1 MDCDWSEDA
10 RAAHALHDGEVA
22 ALARLEVHTR
32 ARGEVKDV
40 PMADGAAVGG
50 RVLGHVSPGRLH
62 HRRAF
67 PAAHKQKR
75 GALPTIRP
83 TG

>member
-1 MDCDWSEDA
+1 
-10 RAAHALHDGEVA
+10 
-22 ALARLEVHTR
+22 
-32 ARGEVKDV
+32 
-40 PMADGAAVGG
+40 MADGAAVGG